1 MLNDWRINEMKK
13 KMSKERKNMDR
24 KKYEKQKKN
33 NERKRKK
40 KKPAT
45 NGENVL
51 QIEHLV
57 QPSVVCLIDLKF
69 IYVRPLQF
77 FLT

>member
-13 KMSKERKNMDR
+13 KMSKERKNMNR
-24 KKYEKQKKN
+24 KKYEKQKKTTSER
-33 NERKRKK
+33 ERKKT
-40 KKPAT
+40 AT

-51 QIEHLV
+51 QIGHLV